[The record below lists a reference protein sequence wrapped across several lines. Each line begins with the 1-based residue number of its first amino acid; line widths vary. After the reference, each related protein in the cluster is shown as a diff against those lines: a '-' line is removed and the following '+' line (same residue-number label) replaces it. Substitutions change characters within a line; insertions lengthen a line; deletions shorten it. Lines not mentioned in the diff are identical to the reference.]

1 MVIARTRPYRNLDS
15 VLRQVT
21 LRELRLLLAV
31 ARSGSILKAAEE
43 IGLTQP
49 AVSRAIAGLEGT
61 LGVRLFDRTNR
72 GVEETPQGRILLDRT
87 RVMFAEMRLAVEE
100 IEALSDANTGEV
112 RVGGTPAMCGGLL
125 AHAIS
130 RVVAGRPAVRHQV
143 EEMEAERLAAG
154 LRARTLD
161 LAIGR
166 EPMVKADGEIAFE
179 HLFDDRL
186 FIVVGQRHPLA
197 SRAKVQVE
205 WLSDA
210 RWLLPAPGTQT
221 HRQVDDALRRRGVSL
236 PPAAVTTMSV
246 LMRHQLLQSGAFVTA
261 MHGSALRH
269 AMLPGIRVLPI
280 ELEATISIGI
290 SRLKG
295 RTLVPAADAF
305 IAVLREVAKPL
316 RRLNPRGLNV
326 ALEEGAAG
334 YAATSG
340 TGA

>member
-1 MVIARTRPYRNLDS
+1 MVMAGARPKRNLDS
-15 VLRQVT
+15 ILRQVT

-31 ARSGSILKAAEE
+31 ARAGSILKAAEE

-49 AVSRAIAGLEGT
+49 AVSRAIADLEGT

-87 RVMFAEMRLAVEE
+87 RVMFAEMRLAIEE
-100 IEALSDANTGEV
+100 IDALSDANAGEV

-130 RVVAGRPAVRHQV
+130 LVVAGRPAVRHQV

-154 LRARTLD
+154 IRARTLD

-166 EPMVKADGEIAFE
+166 EPMVQADGEIAFE
-179 HLFDDRL
+179 HLFDDRM

-197 SRAKVQVE
+197 SRTKVQIE
-205 WLSDA
+205 LLSDA
-210 RWLLPAPGTQT
+210 RWLLPASGTQT
-221 HRQVDDALRRRGVSL
+221 HQQVEDAFRRRGVAL
-236 PPAAVTTMSV
+236 PRAAVTTMSV
-246 LMRHQLLQSGAFVTA
+246 LMRYQLLQSGAFITA

-280 ELEATISIGI
+280 ELEATIPIGI

-295 RTLVPAADAF
+295 RTLAPAADAF
-305 IAVLREVAKPL
+305 AAVLRETSKPL
-316 RRLNPRGLNV
+316 RRLNARALNLV
-326 ALEEGAAG
+326 LEGGSAG

-340 TGA
+340 IGA